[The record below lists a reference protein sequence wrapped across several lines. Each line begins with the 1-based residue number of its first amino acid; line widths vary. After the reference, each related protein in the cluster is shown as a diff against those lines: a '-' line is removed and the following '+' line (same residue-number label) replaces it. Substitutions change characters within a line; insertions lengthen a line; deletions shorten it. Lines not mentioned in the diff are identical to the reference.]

1 VLGRLLPNFFADKFG
16 PYNMLLPCMYISAAL
31 AFAWFG
37 ISNFA
42 GVIIFGLLYGF
53 WSGSCESK
61 ANHHL
66 SVCIES
72 SIYSDVSLIPSLLAQ
87 LSSHTGEH
95 G

>member
-1 VLGRLLPNFFADKFG
+1 MLGRLLPNFFADKFG
-16 PYNMLLPCMYISAAL
+16 PYNMLLPCLYISAVL

-37 ISNFA
+37 VSNFV

-61 ANHHL
+61 FHYL
-66 SVCIES
+66 SIRVEPS
-72 SIYSDVSLIPSLLAQ
+72 VYPDVSLIPSLLAQ
-87 LSSHTGEH
+87 LSSYRGEH